1 MSQYIEKI
9 IHLVENNQSRTSAFA
24 RDLII
29 ASLQQVTAVV
39 ARADVYIAVRRENTV
54 EAAAAA

>member
-39 ARADVYIAVRRENTV
+39 ARADVYIAVRLSLIHI
-54 EAAAAA
+54 